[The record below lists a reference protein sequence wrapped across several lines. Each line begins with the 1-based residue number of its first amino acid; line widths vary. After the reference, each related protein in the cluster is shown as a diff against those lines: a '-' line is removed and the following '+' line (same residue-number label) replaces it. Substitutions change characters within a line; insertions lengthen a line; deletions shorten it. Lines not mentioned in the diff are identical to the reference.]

1 MKTRIKTW
9 FKNLNRGVRIA
20 IITVLVMGL
29 GVGAYAAVNSLVW
42 DSAHE
47 NIAPVKDNYVT
58 VIISG
63 TSAGGSIRPGGSLS
77 LAPTITNNG
86 SVDASAFIKV
96 VMPAVSSAAA
106 YEFSAS
112 SDWTKVDESVDGSTA
127 TQIWA
132 YGGDELT
139 TVETDGSTSSL
150 TSSFTMKSG
159 ITGSQFKDMS
169 SVDIDIYGYLVD
181 KTAGTDPETVWNMIP
196 AE

>member
-1 MKTRIKTW
+1 MGVIAFAGTLIWDVAHDGTRLSK
-9 FKNLNRGVRIA
+9 
-20 IITVLVMGL
+20 
-29 GVGAYAAVNSLVW
+29 
-42 DSAHE
+42 
-47 NIAPVKDNYVT
+47 KDFVT
-58 VIISG
+58 VRLTG
-63 TSAGGSIRPGGSLS
+63 ASATGSIRPGESVSLS
-77 LAPTITNNG
+77 PALTNNG

-96 VMPAVSSAAA
+96 SMPAVSSAAA
-106 YEFSAS
+106 YEFTAS
-112 SDWTKVDESVDGSTA
+112 SDWTKVDETVDGSTA

-196 AE
+196 EE

>member
-1 MKTRIKTW
+1 M
-9 FKNLNRGVRIA
+9 GVIA
-20 IITVLVMGL
+20 FAGTLIW
-29 GVGAYAAVNSLVW
+29 N
-42 DSAHE
+42 SAHDGTSLSKE
-47 NIAPVKDNYVT
+47 GYISVQLTGASA
-58 VIISG
+58 SG
-63 TSAGGSIRPGGSLS
+63 TIKPGGSISLS
-77 LAPTITNNG
+77 PALTNNG
-86 SVDASAFIKV
+86 SVDASGFIKV

-106 YEFSAS
+106 YEFENN
-112 SDWTKVDESVDGSTA
+112 SDWKLVDESVDGSTA

-132 YGGDELT
+132 YGGDELA
-139 TVETDGSTSSL
+139 TVETDGSTSAL